1 VSSSSGLRQSRI
13 SIGLLDPEDED
24 SMLLETSVNIY
35 QLMHNIP
42 ENFNLQGHCEILK
55 YP

>member
-1 VSSSSGLRQSRI
+1 VPSSSGLRQSRI
-13 SIGLLDPEDED
+13 TIGLLDPEDEG
-24 SMLLETSVNIY
+24 SVLLETSVNIY

-42 ENFNLQGHCEILK
+42 EDLNLQGHCEVLK